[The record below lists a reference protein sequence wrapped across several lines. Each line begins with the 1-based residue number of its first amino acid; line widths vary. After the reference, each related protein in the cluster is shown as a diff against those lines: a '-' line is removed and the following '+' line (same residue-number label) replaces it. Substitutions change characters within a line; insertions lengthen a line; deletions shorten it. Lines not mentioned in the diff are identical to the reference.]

1 MGKRVREEDGK
12 SDRPSP
18 EPTVARIRAELER
31 LASLRAARGSTFCPS
46 EVARAVARDW
56 RPLMPIVRSVAAE
69 MIAARVLEATQR
81 GALVEGSILAARGP
95 IRLRA
100 PK

>member
-1 MGKRVREEDGK
+1 MGKRAREDDGEHA
-12 SDRPSP
+12 PIP
-18 EPTVARIRAELER
+18 HVARIRAELER
-31 LASLRAARGSTFCPS
+31 LASLRAANGATFCPS

-56 RPLMPIVRSVAAE
+56 RPLMPVVRSVAAE
-69 MIAARVLEATQR
+69 MIAARMLEATQR

>member
-1 MGKRVREEDGK
+1 MGKRAREDAV
-12 SDRPSP
+12 DPP
-18 EPTVARIRAELER
+18 LPTALRIRAELAR
-31 LASLRAARGSTFCPS
+31 FAALRAARGSTFCPS

-56 RPLMPIVRSVAAE
+56 RPLMHAVRSVAAE
-69 MIAARVLEATQR
+69 MIAARLLEATQR

-100 PK
+100 PKPK

>member
-1 MGKRVREEDGK
+1 MGKRAREDDGEHA
-12 SDRPSP
+12 PIP
-18 EPTVARIRAELER
+18 PVARIRAELER
-31 LASLRAARGSTFCPS
+31 LASLRAANGATFCPS

-56 RPLMPIVRSVAAE
+56 RPLMPVVRSVAAE